1 MEKRERERFLIGG
14 VQVSSVDDLQA
25 SHRISPPRCT
35 AIAQQMLY
43 EVKKTPQG
51 FINTMDL
58 LSTRIIITLI
68 TAKHDI
74 HATKLITPAP
84 WSRSK
89 TPPQAQRDLTP
100 LVQPSSETV
109 EREEGSPLAS
119 PPNSPRWD
127 EIFSLSF
134 CLPMLYVKVSNL
146 HVYLKYSPVTFWF
159 FQHRKS
165 NGLPFEQVGCI
176 LMKKMLPLRSWLA
189 HILGRRVD

>member
-1 MEKRERERFLIGG
+1 MEKREREQFLIVG
-14 VQVSSVDDLQA
+14 VQVSSVDDLQG

-43 EVKKTPQG
+43 EVKDTSRTQNNVDRLPKNLNYP
-51 FINTMDL
+51 
-58 LSTRIIITLI
+58 
-68 TAKHDI
+68 KHDI

-127 EIFSLSF
+127 KIFSLSF
-134 CLPMLYVKVSNL
+134 CHPMLYVKVSNL